1 MGWAERWMRR
11 FFVLAV
17 LVALAASTFWI
28 AQPIAARGLR
38 AAARFVGATVAVLQ
52 PAHAAAG
59 ANDSAPAGEPGV
71 GTSSPS
77 DGAAGGTGGAA
88 VPGGAAGADAAPGP
102 AVEPGA
108 PADGGPTAVVI
119 PSADGYVWP
128 LSGAKITTFFAPA
141 ASGSMMLNGQP
152 IHNGIDIARPC
163 GTPIEAAHAGTVIY
177 AGRRADAYLGFSAS
191 IQPYYDELTRR
202 KLTDRSLPVMVVIDD
217 GNGLIGVYVHLRLAT
232 VSAGQSVQ
240 AGETIGLEGRTGNAT
255 GCHLHYSLYLADGP
269 WVAVAP
275 TLVEKWHYPPFMR
288 LRIDP
293 LLLLPLDSPDAA
305 HAVAGLFPP
314 SDPPHY
320 VPPEPFSLPPA
331 WH

>member
-1 MGWAERWMRR
+1 MGWVDRWMRR

-17 LVALAASTFWI
+17 LVALGASTFWI
-28 AQPIAARGLR
+28 AEPIAARGFR
-38 AAARFVGATVAVLQ
+38 AAARLIGATAVVLQ
-52 PAHAAAG
+52 PAQTAVG
-59 ANDSAPAGEPGV
+59 ANENAATVEPGAGTSAPSDSAAP
-71 GTSSPS
+71 
-77 DGAAGGTGGAA
+77 
-88 VPGGAAGADAAPGP
+88 GAAGAVGVDAAPGA

-108 PADGGPTAVVI
+108 PDDSGPNAVVI
-119 PSADGYVWP
+119 PPADGYVWP
-128 LSGAKITTFFAPA
+128 LSGAKITTYFASA

-163 GTPIEAAHAGTVIY
+163 GTPIGAAHAGTVIY
-177 AGRRADAYLGFSAS
+177 AGRRADPYLGFSAS

-202 KLTDRSLPVMVVIDD
+202 KLTDRSLPVMVIIDD
-217 GNGLIGVYVHLRLAT
+217 GNGLIGVYVHLREAT
-232 VSAGQSVQ
+232 VTAGQSVR
-240 AGETIGLEGRTGNAT
+240 AEETIGLEGRTGNAT

-275 TLVEKWHYPPFMR
+275 TLVEKWHYPGFMR

-314 SDPPHY
+314 SDPPLY
-320 VPPEPFSLPPA
+320 VPPEPFALPPA

>member
-1 MGWAERWMRR
+1 MGWVERWMRR
-11 FFVLAV
+11 FFVLAL
-17 LVALAASTFWI
+17 LVALGASTFWI
-28 AQPIAARGLR
+28 AEPIAARGMR
-38 AAARFVGATVAVLQ
+38 AAARIIGAAAAVLEPAHAVGATT
-52 PAHAAAG
+52 
-59 ANDSAPAGEPGV
+59 SAPTAESGAGG
-71 GTSSPS
+71 S
-77 DGAAGGTGGAA
+77 AAGGSPPADGAGGE
-88 VPGGAAGADAAPGP
+88 DAAPGA

-108 PADGGPTAVVI
+108 PGDSGPTALVI

-128 LSGAKITTFFAPA
+128 LARAKITTYFAPA

-163 GTPIEAAHAGTVIY
+163 GTPIGAAHAGTVIY
-177 AGRRADAYLGFSAS
+177 AGRRADPYLGFSSS

-202 KLTDRSLPVMVVIDD
+202 KLTDRSLPVMVIIDD

-232 VSAGQSVQ
+232 VTAGQSIR
-240 AGETIGLEGRTGNAT
+240 AGQTIGLEGMTGNAT

-275 TLVEKWHYPPFMR
+275 TLVQKWHYPAFMR

-293 LLLLPLDSPDAA
+293 LLLLPLDSPKAA
-305 HAVAGLFPP
+305 HPAAGLFPP

-320 VPPEPFSLPPA
+320 VAPEPYVPPPT